1 MQRNKG
7 IDGFLNFYI
16 DGLPVPIKIQEKGQ
30 TISEAIASIMA
41 SKKAKKSAVKIIV
54 KTNDIAESNLV
65 IPEDIILIESIDYQM
80 DKLSLKKNRVDR

>member
-1 MQRNKG
+1 
-7 IDGFLNFYI
+7 
-16 DGLPVPIKIQEKGQ
+16 
-30 TISEAIASIMA
+30 MA